1 MSQNDIYTGILNTHS
16 CLVQMDISVGKISR
30 TAHARSVS
38 RFLSVRSDRGR
49 ESTEKLL
56 IRFDASLW
64 SQEGGGKDLLCC
76 DIQPPR
82 RRSCH
87 SQIDPAARAVG
98 GV

>member
-1 MSQNDIYTGILNTHS
+1 MHFNVHNG
-16 CLVQMDISVGKISR
+16 LVQMDISVGRISH

-49 ESTEKLL
+49 DSTEKLL
-56 IRFDASLW
+56 IRFDTSLR
-64 SQEGGGKDLLCC
+64 SQEGGGKDLHCC
-76 DIQPPR
+76 DIPPR
-82 RRSCH
+82 RRRPCH